1 MFHPDSTPGDNRKGC
16 KPIITAMQHHF
27 CNESENPLDRTSIFI
42 KQLRLKNQGNKR
54 PCKKKKK
61 CYQFDFLTSPLHQKR
76 LISLLKDTI
85 YILTSDIPEAEPM
98 KMENTTLS
106 K

>member
-42 KQLRLKNQGNKR
+42 KQLGLKNQGNKR

-76 LISLLKDTI
+76 LISLPKDTI